1 MACAALI
8 LKELPRIGFAH
19 HLRVESYSHTPTRSE
34 NSLEIVY
41 VKEGAIHVRVGEHRF
56 VIPSGGIAVIPRN
69 LPFAFETADGQPN
82 QHCSV
87 QLKMAYD
94 VSLLE
99 DGDRPSDDFGGLLLP
114 LVLPPSPETE
124 TIKKDLYAIVSD
136 MDLSRRE
143 RETSA
148 AVTALGILGKL
159 DRLRHQQSLAGDTAS
174 LWAYRIKQY
183 VSRHIHENLT
193 LGDIA
198 AALGKTPNYLNSVF
212 REATGS
218 PIHRYIGG
226 EKVRLI
232 TELLETRALSFKAAC
247 AAVSIDDVSY
257 GYRLFKKHTGLTTR
271 AYRDRLPE

>member
-1 MACAALI
+1 MAYAALT

-19 HLRVESYSHTPTRSE
+19 HLRVESYTHTPTRSE

-56 VIPSGGIAVIPRN
+56 VSPSGGIAVIPRN

-99 DGDRPSDDFGGLLLP
+99 DSDRPSEDFGGLLLP

-136 MDLSRRE
+136 MDLSRHE
-143 RETSA
+143 RETAA
-148 AVTALGILGKL
+148 AVTALGILGKVL
-159 DRLRHQQSLAGDTAS
+159 RLPTTDYLGCILADAVFGIAPLIFYVTGLSQFVYLSLT
-174 LWAYRIKQY
+174 
-183 VSRHIHENLT
+183 
-193 LGDIA
+193 
-198 AALGKTPNYLNSVF
+198 SV
-212 REATGS
+212 
-218 PIHRYIGG
+218 
-226 EKVRLI
+226 
-232 TELLETRALSFKAAC
+232 
-247 AAVSIDDVSY
+247 AVSIIALVT
-257 GYRLFKKHTGLTTR
+257 LFIFHGREIRSDLAR
-271 AYRDRLPE
+271 RFHI

>member
-1 MACAALI
+1 MACAALT
-8 LKELPRIGFAH
+8 LTELPRIGFAH
-19 HLRVESYSHTPTRSE
+19 HLRVESYSHTPTHSE

-41 VKEGAIHVRVGEHRF
+41 VKEGAINAVVGGHAF

-69 LPFAFETADGQPN
+69 LPFAFETTDGKPN
-82 QHCSV
+82 EHCSV
-87 QLKMAYD
+87 QLKMVYT
-94 VSLLE
+94 VRILE
-99 DGDRPSDDFGGLLLP
+99 DSDQPPAEFSGLLLP
-114 LVLPPSPETE
+114 LVLPPSPDTE

-143 RETSA
+143 RESAA

-159 DRLRHQQSLAGDTAS
+159 DRLRHRQSLAGDTAS

-183 VSRHIHENLT
+183 VSRHVHEEIT

-232 TELLETRALSFKAAC
+232 TELLETRTLSFKAAC

-257 GYRLFKKHTGLTTR
+257 GYRLFKKYTGLTTR
-271 AYRDRLPE
+271 AYRDRFPE